1 MIKSK
6 SLLASIALCATFC
19 FNAEAKLFKWVDK
32 EGTTHYGETIPPEYA
47 DRDTKKL
54 DNGRV
59 VDRDDNFDSVKKQSF
74 KADSAADKAALEAK
88 RRDYAL
94 LNSYTNENE
103 IDLARD
109 RNLLQIEARVNS
121 YTTLIKS
128 AQDSLDSLL
137 KESDTRT
144 KSGRKI
150 PQSLTDDITA
160 AQERVA
166 KMKMDLETN
175 LKESDSVKTRY
186 EADKKRFRELKGLAP
201 GATDPGATNGAS
213 NHSATKP

>member
-6 SLLASIALCATFC
+6 SLMASIVICAAFC

-32 EGTTHYGETIPPEYA
+32 DGTTHYGEVIPPEYA

-59 VDRDDNFDSVKKQSF
+59 VDRDDNFDALKKQTI
-74 KADSAADKAALEAK
+74 KADSAADKAALESK

-109 RNLLQIEARVNS
+109 RGLLQIEARVNS

-137 KESDTRT
+137 KERDNRAQ
-144 KSGRKI
+144 SGRKI
-150 PQSLTDDITA
+150 FQSLTDDIA
-160 AQERVA
+160 AAEERVA
-166 KMKMDLETN
+166 KMKKDLETN
-175 LKESDSVKTRY
+175 LKEAQSVKARY
-186 EADKKRFRELKGLAP
+186 EDDKKRFRELKGQAP
-201 GATDPGATNGAS
+201 GASGQST
-213 NHSATKP
+213 TKP